1 MTPRLQHGALAAL
14 PLAGQLIEARR
25 QFDAAATTTDQKAE
39 AARVMIRLGTA
50 FDQGRARAWLRDQGL
65 RP

>member
-1 MTPRLQHGALAAL
+1 MTTPLQHGALAAL
-14 PLAGQLIEARR
+14 PLAGQLIAARR
-25 QFDAAATTTDQKAE
+25 QFDSATSTTEHKAD

-65 RP
+65 QP